1 MDKTKISNIKFSI
14 NTLGCKTN
22 QSESDYIASC
32 LIEKGYQFV
41 NYNNRPQISIINT
54 CTVTSESDSKARQ
67 LIRRIKQINPGI
79 KIIVTGCFTVFNK
92 DFLTGCNNNSI
103 IVVGNED
110 KYEIPIIVSKIAGEP
125 YCDANHFNAS
135 YSDADY
141 TDTGSLSSIHIDASS
156 HVHCNFMRS
165 RPFVKIQDGCEQEC
179 SYCIVPKVRGG
190 YSSVPSSQI
199 LKEVKEFEKMGF
211 EEIVLTGI
219 HEGKYGVD
227 LFNEKINSL
236 PLLIEEILKYSSIRR
251 IRLSSIEINEIDSY
265 FLKLIK
271 NSDSRVANHLHI
283 PLQSGSNRILK
294 LMNRNYTREFYLD
307 NIFFIKSLIP
317 GIALTTDVIVG
328 FPGETIKDFEQTIDV
343 VKKIAFSKIHVF
355 KYSPRINTPASVM
368 KGQLSNKVKSERSY
382 ILRNLGDKLREDY
395 MSSNIGRV
403 LEVIYEKEDKKERIS
418 SGTSENY
425 IKVYFPTPEKNKVA
439 PVKGKLVKIRA
450 TSKFKDGLYGVL
462 N

>member
-1 MDKTKISNIKFSI
+1 MDKTKISSIKFSI

-41 NYNNRPQISIINT
+41 NYNNGPQISIINT

-67 LIRRIKQINPGI
+67 LIRRIKQVNPGI

-92 DFLTGCNNNSI
+92 EFLTGCNNNSI

-110 KYEIPIIVSKIAGEP
+110 KYEIPVIVSNIANGTHF
-125 YCDANHFNAS
+125 DAKN
-135 YSDADY
+135 
-141 TDTGSLSSIHIDASS
+141 
-156 HVHCNFMRS
+156 VHYNFTRS

-179 SYCIVPKVRGG
+179 SYCIVPKVRGA
-190 YSSVPSSQI
+190 YSSVPSSRI

-219 HEGKYGVD
+219 HKGKYGVD
-227 LFNEKINSL
+227 LLNEKINSL

-283 PLQSGSNRILK
+283 PLQSGSNRILR
-294 LMNRNYTREFYLD
+294 LMNRQYTREFYLD
-307 NIFFIKSLIP
+307 AIFLIRSLIP
-317 GIALTTDVIVG
+317 DISITTDIIVG
-328 FPGETIKDFEQTIDV
+328 FPGETGEDFGETLDAAG
-343 VKKIAFSKIHVF
+343 KANFSKIHVF

-368 KGQLSNKVKSERSY
+368 KDQLSNKVKSERSY
-382 ILRNLGDKLREDY
+382 ILRNLGNKLREDY
-395 MSSNIGRV
+395 MSSNIGRI
-403 LEVIYEKEDKKERIS
+403 LEVIYEKEDRKERIS

-425 IKVYFPTPEKNKVA
+425 IKVYFTTPEKNKIA

>member
-22 QSESDYIASC
+22 QSESDYIANC
-32 LIEKGYQFV
+32 LVEKGYQFV
-41 NYNNRPQISIINT
+41 SYNNRPQISIINT
-54 CTVTSESDSKARQ
+54 CTVTSESDRKARQ
-67 LIRRIKQINPGI
+67 LIRRIKQVNPDI

-92 DFLTGCNNNSI
+92 EFLTGSNNNSI
-103 IVVGNED
+103 MVVDNED
-110 KYEIPIIVSKIAGEP
+110 KYKIPDIVSKIAGKP
-125 YCDANHFNAS
+125 QLDANN
-135 YSDADY
+135 SDICCLDAI
-141 TDTGSLSSIHIDASS
+141 SLDAG
-156 HVHCNFMRS
+156 HTETNFTHS
-165 RPFVKIQDGCEQEC
+165 RPFVKIQDGCEQGC

-190 YSSVPSSQI
+190 YSSTPSSLI
-199 LKEVKEFEKMGF
+199 LKEVKELEKMDF
-211 EEIVLTGI
+211 EEVVLTGI

-271 NSDSRVANHLHI
+271 NSDSRIANHLHI

-294 LMNRNYTREFYLD
+294 LMNRHYTREFYLD
-307 NIFFIKSLIP
+307 NVFFIKSLIP
-317 GIALTTDVIVG
+317 GVAITTDVIVG
-328 FPGETIKDFEQTIDV
+328 FPGETIKDFEETIDV

-382 ILRNLGDKLREDY
+382 ILRNLGNRLREDY
-395 MSSNIGRV
+395 INSNIGRI

-425 IKVYFPTPEKNKVA
+425 IKVYYPTQGKNKVA
-439 PVKGKLVKIRA
+439 PVKGKLVRIRA

>member
-67 LIRRIKQINPGI
+67 LIRRIKQVNPGI

-92 DFLTGCNNNSI
+92 EFLTGCNNNSI

-110 KYEIPIIVSKIAGEP
+110 KYEIPTVVSKIAGEMHF
-125 YCDANHFNAS
+125 DAKN
-135 YSDADY
+135 
-141 TDTGSLSSIHIDASS
+141 
-156 HVHCNFMRS
+156 VHCNFTRS

-199 LKEVKEFEKMGF
+199 LKEIKELEKIGF

-251 IRLSSIEINEIDSY
+251 IRLSSIEINEINSY
-265 FLKLIK
+265 LLKLIK

-294 LMNRNYTREFYLD
+294 LMNRNYTSEFYLD
-307 NIFFIKSLIP
+307 NIFLIKNLIP
-317 GIALTTDVIVG
+317 GIALTTDVITG
-328 FPGETIKDFEQTIDV
+328 FPGETIKDFEETIDV

-355 KYSPRINTPASVM
+355 KYSPRISTPASVM
-368 KGQLSNKVKSERSY
+368 KDQLSDKVKSERSY

-425 IKVYFPTPEKNKVA
+425 IKVYFPTPEKNKMA
-439 PVKGKLVKIRA
+439 PVKRKLVKIRA
-450 TSKFKDGLYGVL
+450 TSKFKNGLYGVL